1 MSMLALFYTLPADHL
16 EALIESSKPA
26 THKVEKGFLFFKRIE
41 EETKWDAFWDFLD
54 EKATEQDT
62 YNYSGRGFLD
72 FDLILMDKKQMIWS
86 FSNEDVSNKIYEH
99 LGLSIAIFDK
109 SSADNVINML
119 SQVDL
124 DETDIN
130 KYYLENNIS
139 AEERGEWAD
148 KAIFAAYDQAQKWF
162 SSIREGEIGILLI
175 T

>member
-1 MSMLALFYTLPADHL
+1 MSMLALFYTLPADQL
-16 EALIESSKPA
+16 EALIESSKPV
-26 THKVEKGFLFFKRIE
+26 THTVEKGFLFFKRIE
-41 EETKWDAFWDFLD
+41 EETKRDAIWDFLH

-62 YNYSGRGFLD
+62 YNFSGRGFLD

-86 FSNEDVSNKIYEH
+86 FTNEDVSTKIYENA
-99 LGLSIAIFDK
+99 GLSIAIFDK
-109 SSADNVINML
+109 ASAENVLDML

-130 KYYLENNIS
+130 KYFLENNIS
-139 AEERGEWAD
+139 DESRGEWAD

-175 T
+175 G